1 MDKTARLYA
10 AGIGTGAI
18 FLAIQIGAL
27 ALVTPF
33 RNAGYQAVENPTDP
47 TNSLVYLLAILVA
60 TAVMLVVIKLGIDQ
74 LLRILLIG
82 VSAFLTF
89 YVFSVVV
96 PPLISISGIH
106 LLAWLLAASLGVLL
120 YWYPEWFVI
129 DAAGILIA
137 GGAAGLFG
145 ISFGPLPALLLLSV
159 LAVYDAISVYRTE
172 HMLTLAESVTDLKL
186 PLLFVIPL
194 SPAYSFLDDSGLPE
208 TTSSP
213 EATPNGGATDEPET
227 GESGFDREAFFIGLG
242 DTVMPTIMVASAAAF
257 VTGPQYSL
265 PGIVVNLP
273 AIGAMVG
280 TFVGLGIL
288 LYFVAQGRAHAGL
301 PLLNGGAISGYLL
314 GALISGIPLIQALG
328 LTPYL

>member
-33 RNAGYQAVENPTDP
+33 RNAGYQAVENPSDP

-60 TAVMLVVIKLGIDQ
+60 TAVMLAVIKLGIDQ
-74 LLRILLIG
+74 LLRLLLIG
-82 VSAFLTF
+82 VSALLTF

-106 LLAWLLAASLGVLL
+106 LLAWILAASLGVLL
-120 YWYPEWFVI
+120 YWYPEWYVI

-137 GGAAGLFG
+137 AGAAGLFG
-145 ISFGPLPALLLLSV
+145 ISFGPLPALVLLSV
-159 LAVYDAISVYRTE
+159 LAVYAAISVYRTE

-186 PLLFVIPL
+186 PLLLVIPL
-194 SPAYSFLDDSGLPE
+194 SPSYSFLDDPGLPA
-208 TTSSP
+208 TATSP

-227 GESGFDREAFFIGLG
+227 GEAGLDREAFFIGLG
-242 DTVMPTIMVASAAAF
+242 DTVMPTIMVASVAAF
-257 VTGPQYSL
+257 VTGPHYSL
-265 PGIVVNLP
+265 PGLAVNLP
-273 AIGAMVG
+273 AIGAMAG

-288 LYFVAQGRAHAGL
+288 LHFVAKGRAHAGL

-314 GALISGIPLIQALG
+314 GAVISGIPVIEALG